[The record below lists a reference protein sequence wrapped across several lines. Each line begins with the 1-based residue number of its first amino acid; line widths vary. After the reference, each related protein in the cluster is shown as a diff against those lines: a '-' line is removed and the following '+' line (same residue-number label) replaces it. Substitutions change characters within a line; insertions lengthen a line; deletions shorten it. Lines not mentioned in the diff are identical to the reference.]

1 MLGEDKSIF
10 KEKIRRKTK
19 ASSKAA
25 LFLLVLL
32 FILVLFGSRIFV
44 IVRSGE
50 LGVVWSFFSGVKKDV
65 ILSEGLNI
73 VSPLNEV
80 FIYDVRFK
88 SVDKTYTFQ
97 TNEGL
102 DITLQVNIRTR
113 PDIRALPELHQAVGQ
128 NYFEIVVVPQ
138 IEAVVR
144 RVVGKYTIEQI
155 YRSSKGF
162 NENLT
167 VASIEAIESRY
178 VLVDRVLVKSVTI
191 PEPVKKAIESKLALA
206 QESQSYQF
214 KLEIASKEAQR
225 QIIEAQ
231 GVNDSQKIIGQSLSS
246 ELLRWHGIVAT
257 KDLSKSPNAKT
268 VIYGAGRDGLPLI
281 MNDKQ

>member
-1 MLGEDKSIF
+1 MLSDNSIIR
-10 KEKIRRKTK
+10 EKLLKKNRVT
-19 ASSKAA
+19 SKVA

-32 FILVLFGSRIFV
+32 FLFVLLGSRVFILVK
-44 IVRSGE
+44 SGE
-50 LGVVWSFFSGVKKDV
+50 LGIIWSFFSGVKKDV
-65 ILSEGLNI
+65 ILSEGINL

-80 FIYDVRFK
+80 FIYDIRFK

-113 PDIRALPELHQAVGQ
+113 PDIRALPELHQSVGE
-128 NYFEIVVVPQ
+128 NYFEIIVVPQ

-144 RVVGKYTIEQI
+144 RVVGKYSIEEI

-178 VLVDRVLVKSVTI
+178 VLIDRVLIKSISI
-191 PEPVKKAIESKLALA
+191 PDSVKKAIESKLALE
-206 QESQSYQF
+206 QESQSYRF
-214 KLEIASKEAQR
+214 KLEIAAKEAQR

-231 GVNDSQKIIGQSLSS
+231 GVNDSQKIIGQSLSN

>member
-1 MLGEDKSIF
+1 MLSDNSIIR
-10 KEKIRRKTK
+10 EKLLKKNRVT
-19 ASSKAA
+19 SKVA

-32 FILVLFGSRIFV
+32 FLFVLLGSRVFILVK
-44 IVRSGE
+44 SGE
-50 LGVVWSFFSGVKKDV
+50 LGVIWSFFSGVKKDV
-65 ILSEGLNI
+65 ILSEGINL

-80 FIYDVRFK
+80 FIYDIRFK

-113 PDIRALPELHQAVGQ
+113 PDIRALPELHQSVGE
-128 NYFEIVVVPQ
+128 NYFEIIVVPQ

-144 RVVGKYTIEQI
+144 RVVGKYSIEEI

-178 VLVDRVLVKSVTI
+178 VLIDRVLIKSISI
-191 PEPVKKAIESKLALA
+191 PDSVKKAIESKLALE
-206 QESQSYQF
+206 QESQSYRF
-214 KLEIASKEAQR
+214 KLEIAAKEAQR

-231 GVNDSQKIIGQSLSS
+231 GVNDSQKIIGQSLSN

>member
-1 MLGEDKSIF
+1 MLSDNSIIR
-10 KEKIRRKTK
+10 EKLLKKNRVT
-19 ASSKAA
+19 SKVA

-32 FILVLFGSRIFV
+32 FLFVLLGSRVFILVK
-44 IVRSGE
+44 SGE
-50 LGVVWSFFSGVKKDV
+50 LGVIWSFFSGVKKDV
-65 ILSEGLNI
+65 ILSEGINL

-80 FIYDVRFK
+80 FIYDIRFK

-113 PDIRALPELHQAVGQ
+113 PDIRALPELHQSVGE
-128 NYFEIVVVPQ
+128 NYFEIIVVPQ

-144 RVVGKYTIEQI
+144 RVVGKYSIEEI

-178 VLVDRVLVKSVTI
+178 VLIDRVLIKSISI
-191 PEPVKKAIESKLALA
+191 PDSVKKAIESKLALE
-206 QESQSYQF
+206 QESQSYRF
-214 KLEIASKEAQR
+214 KLEIAAKEAQR

-231 GVNDSQKIIGQSLSS
+231 GVNDSQKIIGQSLSN

-268 VIYGAGRDGLPLI
+268 VIYGVT
-281 MNDKQ
+281 KFVY